1 MAVPIDLDGDRAVPN
16 EADVRQA
23 YDQGPGLGRDR
34 ADSDRDR
41 FAVKPIPANEVAQR
55 HDAYSTFSA
64 DWKVK
69 TTTEEVN
76 KP

>member
-23 YDQGPGLGRDR
+23 YDQGLRLGRDR
-34 ADSDRDR
+34 AVR
-41 FAVKPIPANEVAQR
+41 AIPANEVAQR
-55 HDAYSTFSA
+55 DDVYSTFSA
-64 DWKVK
+64 DWRVK